1 MNPEFPASRF
11 KILEKEPLKIREN
24 EFKSPGP
31 PPLSIRVN
39 EDGDRFSSS
48 SSLFESSGSDLK
60 IRENDRSLRIREN
73 PAGSRRIRENPA
85 PGDLRILVNPEFP
98 PLKIRENPM
107 SPRRSRPN
115 SSLGSDFSAYK

>member
-11 KILEKEPLKIREN
+11 KILENEPLKIREN

-31 PPLSIRVN
+31 LRIRVN

-48 SSLFESSGSDLK
+48 SCSLLLSGSDLK

-73 PAGSRRIRENPA
+73 PAGSRRIRENPAA